1 MVKPLHVIVLFKIM
15 REHILERNPVNVI
28 HVVKSL
34 HVKVF
39 LECIKKNKTKNIVE
53 PKPTNVMCVLQS
65 LQITV
70 IFNGIKEQI
79 LERNPRNVISVVKP
93 LHSSS
98 NA

>member
-15 REHILERNPVNVI
+15 REHILERNPMNEI

-39 LECIKKNKTKNIVE
+39 LECIKTHTHIVE
-53 PKPTNVMCVLQS
+53 PKPMNVMCVLQS

-98 NA
+98 SA